1 MIRDLR
7 EYTRN
12 TQTRLT
18 IGFLALAF
26 LVGVGL
32 IYLFYGKEAALLGL
46 ACMVGGL
53 LPVGLIV
60 IFLGITDRMVK
71 NRAKSEDL

>member
-12 TQTRLT
+12 TLARLI
-18 IGFLALAF
+18 IGFLVLTF

-32 IYLFYGKEAALLGL
+32 IYLFYGKGAALLGL
-46 ACMVGGL
+46 ACMMGGL

-60 IFLGITDRMVK
+60 IFLGITDRLVK
-71 NRAKSEDL
+71 NRAKSVDH

>member
-12 TQTRLT
+12 TQTRLI

-32 IYLFYGKEAALLGL
+32 IYLFYGKEAALLGSGMYGGRFA
-46 ACMVGGL
+46 ACGFDCDL
-53 LPVGLIV
+53 LGNHRPNGQEQGKI
-60 IFLGITDRMVK
+60 
-71 NRAKSEDL
+71 